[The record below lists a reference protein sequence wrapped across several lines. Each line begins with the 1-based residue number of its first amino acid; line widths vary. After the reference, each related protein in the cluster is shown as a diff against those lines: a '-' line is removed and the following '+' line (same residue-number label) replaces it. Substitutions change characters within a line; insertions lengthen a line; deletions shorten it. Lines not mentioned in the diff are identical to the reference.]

1 MLDYKSE
8 SIDKEKILC
17 LISQMK
23 KKVKYY
29 FEIEDIQFVRIN
41 NKVSINE

>member
-1 MLDYKSE
+1 
-8 SIDKEKILC
+8 
-17 LISQMK
+17 MK

-41 NKVSINE
+41 NKVSINKYNQL